1 MSERG
6 ETRETRDVTTRDL
19 AARESDERADVAA
32 QESGSEQAGDPTAV
46 ALLPREEGERYRSD
60 WHDIQTAFVDEPRSS
75 VESADKLVAHLM
87 QQLATS
93 FSEERA
99 RLEGQWDRGDDVSTE
114 DLRVALTRYRSFF
127 ERLLAA

>member
-1 MSERG
+1 MSDTG

-19 AARESDERADVAA
+19 AARESDARAEDAA
-32 QESGSEQAGDPTAV
+32 PESGPKQAGEPTAV
-46 ALLPREEGERYRSD
+46 ALLPPEEGDRYRSD
-60 WHDIQTAFVDEPRSS
+60 WQEIQTAFVDEPRSS
-75 VESADKLVAHLM
+75 VESADKLVADLM

-93 FSEERA
+93 FSDERA

-114 DLRVALTRYRSFF
+114 DLRVALTKYRSFF